1 MWYLLLDLEMPAPN
15 AIEAQVMVNGD
26 SPWFSGHFPD
36 LPILPGI
43 AQLKMVADVI
53 ALARRD
59 RLWIKRLHRVKFKR
73 VVKPGERLDIRATA
87 TDTKNT
93 LYSFRITHETEDVC
107 SGTMSLEHQ
116 QYAETT
122 HERQP

>member
-1 MWYLLLDLEMPAPN
+1 MWYLLLDLEMPTPDDIRAR
-15 AIEAQVMVNGD
+15 VVVNDD

-36 LPILPGI
+36 NPILPGI

-53 ALARRD
+53 ALARQK

-73 VVKPGERLDIRATA
+73 IVKPEEQLDIFAA
-87 TDTKNT
+87 AMGTDS

-107 SGTMSLEHQ
+107 SGTMSLEDQ
-116 QYAETT
+116 QDAEIT
-122 HERQP
+122 HEQQP